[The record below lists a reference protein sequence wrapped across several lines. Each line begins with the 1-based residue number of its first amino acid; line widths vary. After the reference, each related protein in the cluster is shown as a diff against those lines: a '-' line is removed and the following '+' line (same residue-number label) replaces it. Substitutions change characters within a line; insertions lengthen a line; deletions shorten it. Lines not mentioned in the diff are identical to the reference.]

1 MAKTAK
7 SSARSAPESAG
18 PYAISYMRFSTLE
31 QRKGDTVR
39 RQRQQALDW
48 SARTGIRINETITD
62 AGKSAF
68 NNIAAGFGM
77 ILKMVEAGQIPSG
90 TYLLVESLDR
100 ITRSNV
106 LDAMPLTL
114 SLIKKGI
121 IIVSLIDGQQYSYE
135 SLQDNGKL
143 FLWMSSL
150 CRSHEESVLKSIR
163 VKEAWEEKRVKA
175 RDDQTVMTELVP
187 GWLEVVGRKKDRKI
201 VVNDKRVEIVQRI
214 FDMTIEGYGR
224 RQIVRAFN
232 KAKPPIPPFGRA
244 TEWHTSAINKIL
256 TNRAVLGEIQP
267 HTKPRHHAREPSGDA
282 VPTYFPAIIPREVF
296 YRAAQAI
303 SSRRRAGGRMPST
316 YVNMLTGL
324 GVCRECGSRM
334 QTINKGKHPKGSR
347 YFICS
352 NFDRRAGCSN
362 QVRWRVDAI
371 EASVLDGGRWV
382 NWSSAI
388 PPAVTGETAEGWRQ
402 ELAEY
407 RRKRDVANRLALNGD
422 DTLEERSKEYT
433 RAILALQQKLR
444 KFAETEA
451 KQAAL
456 PTAEENRRIL
466 ATLQSRLDAASEHEL
481 ADIRLKMAQAI
492 RRSIHRLTFG
502 KSSVEAFFKPVRR
515 VDGGA
520 SSPPP
525 IILARKDAVDIDPDT
540 DPAFQR
546 SLEGRPDRLDD
557 DEYEAA

>member
-1 MAKTAK
+1 MASKAN
-7 SSARSAPESAG
+7 ARSQSATQSG
-18 PYAISYMRFSTLE
+18 VPYAISYMRFSTLE
-31 QRKGDTVR
+31 QKKGDTVR

-48 SARTGIRINETITD
+48 SVRTRIPINETITD
-62 AGKSAF
+62 AGKSAY
-68 NNIAAGFGM
+68 NNIAAGFQT

-106 LDAMPLTL
+106 LDAMPLTM

-150 CRSHEESVLKSIR
+150 CRSHEESALKSIR
-163 VKEAWEEKRVKA
+163 VKEAWEDKRAKA

-224 RQIVRAFN
+224 RQIVRTFN
-232 KAKPPIPPFGRA
+232 DAKPPIPPFGRA
-244 TEWHTSAINKIL
+244 VEWHTSAINKIL
-256 TNRAVLGEIQP
+256 TNRAVLGEVQP
-267 HTKPRHHAREPSGDA
+267 HTKPRHHAREPSGDP

-296 YRAAQAI
+296 YRAAQAVG
-303 SSRRRAGGRMPST
+303 SRRKAGGRVPST

-334 QTINKGKHPKGSR
+334 QIINKGKRPKGAR
-347 YFICS
+347 YFVCS

-371 EASVLDGGRWV
+371 EASVLDSGRWV

-388 PPAVTGETAEGWRQ
+388 PPAVTGETAEGWRH

-407 RRKRDVANRLALNGD
+407 RRKRDLANRLALNGD

-433 RAILALQQKLR
+433 RAILALQKKLR
-444 KFAETEA
+444 EFAETEA

-456 PTAEENRRIL
+456 PTGEENRRML
-466 ATLQSRLDAASEHEL
+466 ATLQSRLEAAGDDEI
-481 ADIRLKMAQAI
+481 ADIRTKMAQAI
-492 RRSIHRLTFG
+492 RRSIAKLVFSGSR
-502 KSSVEAFFKPVRR
+502 VEAFFKPVRR
-515 VDGGA
+515 LDGGA

-525 IILARKDAVDIDPDT
+525 IIIARKGAIDIGDDT
-540 DPAFQR
+540 DLAFQR
-546 SLEGRPDRLDD
+546 SLEGRPERPDD
-557 DEYEAA
+557 DEYDAA